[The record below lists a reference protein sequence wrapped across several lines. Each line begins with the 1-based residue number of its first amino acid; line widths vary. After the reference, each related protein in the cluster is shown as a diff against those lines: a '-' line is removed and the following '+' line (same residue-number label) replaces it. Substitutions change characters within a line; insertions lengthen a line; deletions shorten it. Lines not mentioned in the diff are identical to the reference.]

1 MLDRC
6 VVGCLWPLQLFPGGF
21 WIEISPD
28 VFLKGTVGEGGYLF
42 SVEHRRYFLYPHP
55 KGIPYPSMLWN
66 LHGRNIVAHKTEQ
79 AKQSIHCQKIRN
91 GSSLTLK
98 LPYNHIFQK
107 IRRIFFKCLIIFEI
121 AKF

>member
-1 MLDRC
+1 MGGGEQMLDRC

-79 AKQSIHCQKIRN
+79 AKQSI
-91 GSSLTLK
+91 
-98 LPYNHIFQK
+98 
-107 IRRIFFKCLIIFEI
+107 
-121 AKF
+121 